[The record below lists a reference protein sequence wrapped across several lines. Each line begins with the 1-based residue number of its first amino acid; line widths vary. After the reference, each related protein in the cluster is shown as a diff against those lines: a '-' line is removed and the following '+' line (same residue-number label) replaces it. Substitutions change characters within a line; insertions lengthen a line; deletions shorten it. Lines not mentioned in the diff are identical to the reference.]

1 MFPNVSEDNPNAAF
15 FIMNDPKAEGAEI
28 KERVKAGFMV
38 RTRADADTREAR
50 VQDYSRLE
58 AAIESGAQLI
68 STDYYLGRLSP
79 SGKFQ
84 VSLKDG
90 KYQSCNPL
98 IAPVDCNL

>member
-1 MFPNVSEDNPNAAF
+1 MFPNVGEDHSNAAF
-15 FIMNDPKAEGAEI
+15 FIMNDPKGEGAEI

-58 AAIESGAQLI
+58 AAMESGAQLI
-68 STDYYLGRLSP
+68 STDYYLRRLSP

>member
-1 MFPNVSEDNPNAAF
+1 
-15 FIMNDPKAEGAEI
+15 
-28 KERVKAGFMV
+28 MV

-50 VQDYSRLE
+50 LQDYSRLE